1 MSRDLDALTGDT
13 RTGSPVSAGMV
24 SAGMG
29 GRVLAE
35 AVGTGLLVCAVIGSG
50 IAAQRLSP
58 DDIGLQLLENAIAT
72 GTVLA
77 VLIVVLQPVS
87 AAFNPIVTVFE
98 RLTGVIGTRHAV
110 ASISAQLAGGIAGV
124 VLANLMFGEPPITIA
139 TTTRSG
145 PGLWLAELVA
155 TAGLILTI
163 TALTRTGR
171 TPHLGWAV
179 GAYITG
185 AYWFTSSTGFANP
198 AVTVARMFSDTFT
211 GIHPSS
217 VPAFLAAQ
225 AVGGAL
231 GFLIARTLYPQPR
244 EQS

>member
-1 MSRDLDALTGDT
+1 MSRNLDALADDT
-13 RTGSPVSAGMV
+13 RTGSPRSAGMA

-58 DDIGLQLLENAIAT
+58 EDIGLQLLENALAT
-72 GTVLA
+72 GAVLA
-77 VLIVVLQPVS
+77 ALIVVLQPVS
-87 AAFNPIVTVFE
+87 AAFNPVVTVLE
-98 RLTGVIGTRHAV
+98 RLTGAIGTRHAV

-124 VLANLMFGEPPITIA
+124 MVANLMFGEAPMTIA

-171 TPHLGWAV
+171 TQHLGWAV
-179 GAYITG
+179 GAYVTA
-185 AYWFTSSTGFANP
+185 AYWFTSSTSFANP
-198 AVTVARMFSDTFT
+198 AVTVARIFSDTFT

-217 VPAFLAAQ
+217 VPAFVTAQ

-231 GFLIARTLYPQPR
+231 GYLIARTLYPQPKG
-244 EQS
+244 

>member
-1 MSRDLDALTGDT
+1 
-13 RTGSPVSAGMV
+13 
-24 SAGMG
+24 
-29 GRVLAE
+29 
-35 AVGTGLLVCAVIGSG
+35 LLVCAVIGSG

-58 DDIGLQLLENAIAT
+58 DDIGQQLLENAIAT
-72 GTVLA
+72 GTGLA

-87 AAFNPIVTVFE
+87 AAFNPIVTVLE

-110 ASISAQLAGGIAGV
+110 TSISAQLFGGIAGV

-171 TPHLGWAV
+171 TQHLGWAV
-179 GAYITG
+179 GAYITA
-185 AYWFTSSTGFANP
+185 AYWFTSSTSFANP
-198 AVTVARMFSDTFT
+198 AVTVARMLSDTFT

-225 AVGGAL
+225 AAGGAL
-231 GFLIARTLYPQPR
+231 GHLIARTLYAQPK